1 MTKVA
6 LYARYSSEN
15 QREAS
20 IEDQLRLCRLHAEK
34 QGWTIVDSYTDR
46 AISGASLLR
55 PGIQELIHD
64 AVRGRFAIVLAEAM
78 DRLSRDQED
87 IAGLFKRMAFSG
99 VKIVTLSEGD
109 VTHLHV
115 GLKGTMNALFLK
127 DLADKVRRGL
137 RGRVE
142 GGKSGGGNCYGYD
155 VVKKFAADGEPVR
168 GDRAINK
175 FEACVVRRIFS
186 NYASGKS
193 PKRIAFDL
201 NKEGIKAPGGGYWGF
216 STINGNRRRG
226 TGILNNEM
234 YVGRI
239 VWNRLRYIKDP
250 DTGKRVSRP
259 NPESE
264 WIFHDVPELRII
276 EQDLWDRIKARQ
288 KAIKVERRTGK
299 PNRLHERQ
307 RAKYLF
313 SGLTRCA
320 CCGGGYSMI
329 SQTLMGCSTARNK
342 GTCKNRLNIRRD
354 ELEKRVL
361 NGLKCLLMDPELFAI
376 FCEEF
381 TRRMNERRMEARA
394 AIDAAKAEIPRIER
408 DLERLVDRFLN
419 EDEAADAL
427 HARMKQLEARKRELQ
442 VFLAGAEE
450 PPPVLHPSMAI
461 VYRQRVGALYDALQ
475 HEASRAPAAD
485 IIRSLVSEIIL
496 TPENGLLHVELRGD
510 LAGMLTVAAAGKPKS
525 PTSGEAGSGRTE
537 QVMTVTANRNL
548 RDVRRVSD
556 LIEQVKMV
564 AGVGFEPTTFRL

>member
-1 MTKVA
+1 MIKVA

-15 QREAS
+15 QRDAS

-34 QGWTIVDSYTDR
+34 QSWTIVDSYTDR

-55 PGIQELIHD
+55 PGIQELIQD
-64 AVRGRFAIVLAEAM
+64 ATRGRFAIVLAEAM

-193 PKRIAFDL
+193 PKRIAFEL

-288 KAIKVERRTGK
+288 EAIKVERSTGK

-329 SQTLMGCSTARNK
+329 SQTLVGCSTARNK
-342 GTCKNRLNIRRD
+342 GICKNRLNIRRD
-354 ELEKRVL
+354 GLEKRVL
-361 NGLKCLLMDPELFAI
+361 DGLKGHLMDPELFAI

-394 AIDAAKAEIPRIER
+394 AIDAAHAEIPRIER
-408 DLERLVDRFLN
+408 DLERLVDRFLK

-442 VFLAGAEE
+442 VFLADAEE

-461 VYRQRVGALYDALQ
+461 VYRQRVAALYDALQ
-475 HEASRAPAAD
+475 HEESRAPAAD

-496 TPENGLLHVELRGD
+496 TPKNGFLQVELRGD
-510 LAGMLTVAAAGKPKS
+510 LAGILTVAAAGRPKS
-525 PTSGEAGSGRTE
+525 PTSGEAGSVLTE

>member
-1 MTKVA
+1 
-6 LYARYSSEN
+6 
-15 QREAS
+15 
-20 IEDQLRLCRLHAEK
+20 
-34 QGWTIVDSYTDR
+34 
-46 AISGASLLR
+46 
-55 PGIQELIHD
+55 
-64 AVRGRFAIVLAEAM
+64 
-78 DRLSRDQED
+78 
-87 IAGLFKRMAFSG
+87 MAFSG

-109 VTHLHV
+109 ITHLHV

-193 PKRIAFDL
+193 PKRIAFEL
-201 NKEGIKAPGGGYWGF
+201 NKEGIKAPGGGDWGF

-264 WIFHDVPELRII
+264 WIFHDLPELRII
-276 EQDLWDRIKARQ
+276 EQDLWDRIKGRQ
-288 KAIKVERRTGK
+288 EAIKVERSTGK

-329 SQTLMGCSTARNK
+329 SQTLVGCSTARNK
-342 GTCKNRLNIRRD
+342 GTGKNRLNIRRD
-354 ELEKRVL
+354 GLEKRVL
-361 NGLKCLLMDPELFAI
+361 NGLKGHLMDPELFAI

-381 TRRMNERRMEARA
+381 TRRMNERRVEARA
-394 AIDAAKAEIPRIER
+394 AIDAAHAEIPRIER
-408 DLERLVDRFLN
+408 DLERLVDRFLK

-442 VFLAGAEE
+442 VFLADAEE

-496 TPENGLLHVELRGD
+496 TPKNGFLQVELRGD
-510 LAGMLTVAAAGKPKS
+510 LAGILTVAAAGRPKS
-525 PTSGEAGSGRTE
+525 PTSGEAGSVLTE

-548 RDVRRVSD
+548 RDVRRGSD